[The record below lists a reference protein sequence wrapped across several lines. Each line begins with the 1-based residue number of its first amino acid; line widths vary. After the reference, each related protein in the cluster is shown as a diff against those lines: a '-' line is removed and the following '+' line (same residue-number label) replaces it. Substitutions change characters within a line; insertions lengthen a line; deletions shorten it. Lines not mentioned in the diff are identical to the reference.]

1 MSKIYMGRATTKS
14 KKLMAQ
20 LQFQGE
26 DLSSLSTSELH
37 GILKKQKA
45 GNKDITGGSGN
56 LLNVAN
62 QQIKKLNT
70 KYGTEF
76 ETFKMPRKSNYTSE
90 GTWKVALQE
99 TYMKVQNFLLSP
111 ESGKAYYEDDIA
123 GMIKDIEKTLQ
134 ERKEANK
141 KYREREK
148 KEYIDEKG
156 KKHTRSEYVEYN
168 EDEPEES
175 VYESAKDFYRL
186 VAYLHRSCVQA
197 TNSDIVVVANETIQ
211 EHPIVSPHYTFNDL
225 CAEALNKLRELANR
239 SYRHGASRFDRG

>member
-1 MSKIYMGRATTKS
+1 MAKIYMGRATTKS

-26 DLSSLSTSELH
+26 DLERLSAKDIQFLLGKHTGKL
-37 GILKKQKA
+37 
-45 GNKDITGGSGN
+45 DITGASGQ
-56 LLNVAN
+56 LVNVAN
-62 QQIKKLNT
+62 GQIRMLNE
-70 KYGTEF
+70 KYGTTF
-76 ETFKMPRKSNYTSE
+76 ENFKIPRRFNYTSE

-111 ESGKAYYEDDIA
+111 ESGTAYYEDDIA
-123 GMIKDIEKTLQ
+123 GMIKDIEKTLK
-134 ERKEANK
+134 ERKEADK

-186 VAYLHRSCVQA
+186 VAYLNKSGVQA
-197 TNSDIVVVANETIQ
+197 TNSDIVVVAKETIQ
-211 EHPIVSPHYTFNDL
+211 EHPIISPNYTFNDL
-225 CAEALNKLRELANR
+225 CDEALNKLRELANR
-239 SYRHGASRFDRG
+239 SYRQGASRFDRG

>member
-1 MSKIYMGRATTKS
+1 MGRATAKS

-26 DLSSLSTSELH
+26 DLERLSAKDIQFLLGKHT
-37 GILKKQKA
+37 GKP
-45 GNKDITGGSGN
+45 DITGASGQ
-56 LLNVAN
+56 LVNVAN
-62 QQIKKLNT
+62 NQIRMLNS
-70 KYGTEF
+70 KYGTTF
-76 ETFKMPRKSNYTSE
+76 ENFKIPRRGNYTSE

-111 ESGKAYYEDDIA
+111 ESGKSYYEDDIA

-134 ERKEANK
+134 ERKEADK

-186 VAYLHRSCVQA
+186 VAYLHRSGVQA
-197 TNSDIVVVANETIQ
+197 TNSDIVVVAKETIQ
-211 EHPIVSPHYTFNDL
+211 EHPIVSPNYTFNDL
-225 CAEALNKLRELANR
+225 CSEALNKLRELANKI
-239 SYRHGASRFDRG
+239 YRKGASRFARG

>member
-1 MSKIYMGRATTKS
+1 MSKIYKGRATANS

-26 DLSSLSTSELH
+26 DLSNLSTSELH

-45 GNKDITGGSGN
+45 GSKDITGGSGN

-76 ETFKMPRKSNYTSE
+76 ETFKMPRKSSYTSE

-111 ESGKAYYEDDIA
+111 ESGTSYYEDDID
-123 GMIKDIEKTLQ
+123 GMIKDIEKTLK
-134 ERKEANK
+134 ERKEADK

-148 KEYIDEKG
+148 TEYIDEKG

-186 VAYLHRSCVQA
+186 VAYLHRSGVQA
-197 TNSDIVVVANETIQ
+197 TNSDIVVVAKETIQ
-211 EHPIVSPHYTFNDL
+211 EHTIISPNYTFNDL
-225 CAEALNKLRELANR
+225 CSEALNKLRELSNK
-239 SYRHGASRFDRG
+239 SYRKGASRFDRG